1 MIFQILDDEKNKIT
15 EIHHG
20 ADDVLIISGD
30 GRGYRIIPNPR
41 NDESICLHGSDALP
55 LAMLCYCKDLDSIEI
70 RRLYGERLTPKKEA
84 RVDYV

>member
-41 NDESICLHGSDALP
+41 NDESICSHGADDLP
-55 LAMLCYCKDLDSIEI
+55 LAMLSYCKDLDSIEI
-70 RRLYGERLTPKKEA
+70 KQLYGERLTPKKEA
-84 RVDYV
+84 RVDCI